1 MDGRK
6 IDGRQYI
13 YIYQSSIYL
22 YLFDFICMR
31 MHIYIYV
38 CYMHIYQESDWWS
51 PPPQPCQVQRR
62 RSRRAEVAM
71 KGEATMAIPWWAGH
85 QVTA

>member
-1 MDGRK
+1 MDGQMDGRK

-31 MHIYIYV
+31 MHIYMYVICIYIRRV
-38 CYMHIYQESDWWS
+38 TGGVPLPS
-51 PPPQPCQVQRR
+51 PAKSSAAVP
-62 RSRRAEVAM
+62 
-71 KGEATMAIPWWAGH
+71 GEPKWP
-85 QVTA
+85 